1 MSLNIKK
8 IKKKIYVGITILTI
22 TIIWLS
28 ILIYIDKNQKTDLL
42 IYNGILFLIT
52 FIYLSFREVI
62 KKIKIP
68 SYPNQIIKFNNK
80 KNISNLL
87 FFFIFNIVY
96 GFYLIK
102 IILKH
107 LYHQQII
114 KIQNRPILHN
124 YIKKIFFLNNIN
136 LNNNSNNSIILFIF
150 LMIICFLYIYFIN
163 QKKFKTI
170 QLSYTLNYLIIIK
183 VLCFLI
189 SNMNNF
195 IMINIPLYIIFCY
208 IFFFIYKN
216 NYLVYNEL
224 FKNIAI
230 FIYILLGSIS
240 IFSLMLINPKII
252 LYLFIITISSDS
264 FAFLGGVF
272 WGKKLLCHDISP
284 NKTKE
289 GFICGILFTIIII
302 NTFFNVMNKI
312 SYFIV
317 LLILTIISSII
328 SQIGD
333 LIVSKFKRNLDI
345 KDFSNFIPEHGGLLD
360 RFDSILFLSIFM
372 ILIIINPW
380 SQLIHQLF
388 YII

>member
-1 MSLNIKK
+1 MNIKK
-8 IKKKIYVGITILTI
+8 IQKKIYVGITILII
-22 TIIWLS
+22 TIVWLS

-62 KKIKIP
+62 KKIKI
-68 SYPNQIIKFNNK
+68 SNQIIKFSNT
-80 KNISNLL
+80 KNILNLL
-87 FFFIFNIVY
+87 FFFILNIVY

-124 YIKKIFFLNNIN
+124 YIKKIFFLNNLN
-136 LNNNSNNSIILFIF
+136 LNNIPNNSIILFIF
-150 LMIICFLYIYFIN
+150 LMIICFLYIYFIYK
-163 QKKFKTI
+163 KKFKTI

-183 VLCFLI
+183 GLYYLI
-189 SNMNNF
+189 SNINNF
-195 IMINIPLYIIFCY
+195 IMFNIPLYISFCY
-208 IFFFIYKN
+208 IFFFIHKN
-216 NYLVYNEL
+216 NYLLYNEL

-272 WGKKLLCHDISP
+272 WGKTPLCYHISP

-289 GFICGILFTIIII
+289 GFLCGILFTLIII

-317 LLILTIISSII
+317 FSILTIISSII

-333 LIVSKFKRNLDI
+333 LIVSKFKRNLNI

-360 RFDSILFLSIFM
+360 RFDSILFLSIFI
-372 ILIIINPW
+372 ILIIISPW
-380 SQLIHQLF
+380 SQSINQLF